1 MKAWF
6 HSKKIIH
13 SIQSQE
19 KGDLAIHVNS
29 IWLSKEKHMLP
40 ALAPTFCRHPD
51 GCLLQ
56 SAFPTELW
64 YYLRKQHTHLKCYI
78 SQLLCQEG
86 RSQTKSGKW
95 WVREAAGGCCQGSV
109 TRHSAVL
116 AGTGPLLSLTFHT
129 LWPSSHSSSILWPW
143 GDHKGQAK
151 RIRDVHLNPS
161 FGKLWEP
168 GQVVEALELHCPPST
183 LCC

>member
-1 MKAWF
+1 
-6 HSKKIIH
+6 
-13 SIQSQE
+13 
-19 KGDLAIHVNS
+19 
-29 IWLSKEKHMLP
+29 MLP

-168 GQVVEALELHCPPST
+168 GQVVEALWASLSTFHVMLLKLVERLGRWCPWENTFGMGMWTS
-183 LCC
+183 LQFLRLM